1 MAIDVAAEIS
11 IERPRAEVAA
21 FVTDPANDQTWI
33 KAFTSVESLTDPPT
47 AVGSRVKRVA
57 GFMGRRI
64 DYVMQVVELVPE
76 SKLVMQTLQGPF
88 PMTVHYEFED
98 DGSGTRVR
106 VRVRN
111 EGGSGVIASL
121 FSPLMGW
128 MVNRQVKKDLALLK
142 SVLEGPSQVA

>member
-1 MAIDVAAEIS
+1 MAIDVTADIKIA
-11 IERPRAEVAA
+11 RPRAEVAA

-33 KAFTSVESLTDPPT
+33 KAFTSVEVLTDPPT

-64 DYVMQVVELVPE
+64 DYVMQ
-76 SKLVMQTLQGPF
+76 TLEGPF
-88 PMTVHYEFED
+88 PMTVHYEFD
-98 DGSGTRVR
+98 DSDPDTL

-111 EGGSGVIASL
+111 QGGSGVMASL

-142 SVLEGPSQVA
+142 SVLER

>member
-1 MAIDVAAEIS
+1 MAIDVAAEIK
-11 IERPRAEVAA
+11 IARPRAEVAS

-33 KAFTSVESLTDPPT
+33 KAFTSVEVLTDPPT
-47 AVGSRVKRVA
+47 AVGSWVKRVA

-76 SKLVMQTLQGPF
+76 SRLVMQTLEGPF
-88 PMTVHYEFED
+88 PMTVHYEFD
-98 DGSGTRVR
+98 DADPGTM

-111 EGGSGVIASL
+111 QGGSGVMASL

-142 SVLEGPSQVA
+142 SVLER

>member
-1 MAIDVAAEIS
+1 MPIDVAAEIT
-11 IERPRAEVAA
+11 IDRPRAEVAT
-21 FVTDPANDQTWI
+21 FVTDPANDRTWI
-33 KAFTSVESLTDPPT
+33 KAFTSVEPLTDPPT

-57 GFMGRRI
+57 GFLGRRI
-64 DYVMQVVELVPE
+64 NYVMEVVEFEAE
-76 SKLVMQTLQGPF
+76 SKLVMKTAEGPF

-98 DGSGTRVR
+98 AQSSTL

-111 EGGSGVIASL
+111 QGGSGGVASI

-142 SVLEGPSQVA
+142 SVLEK

>member
-11 IERPRAEVAA
+11 IDRPRAEVAA
-21 FVTDPANDQTWI
+21 FVIDPANDQTWI

-88 PMTVHYEFED
+88 PMTVHYEFEQL
-98 DGSGTRVR
+98 GPEGELGTL

-111 EGGSGVIASL
+111 RGGSGLMASL

-142 SVLEGPSQVA
+142 SVLEG